1 MRLLECC
8 QNCPVVN
15 FGQGVGFELVPKTC
29 QRLVDDDADLDQ
41 FGITVPGA
49 GSLRKSICPSKET
62 AVGSAVPA
70 GVSLSI

>member
-1 MRLLECC
+1 
-8 QNCPVVN
+8 
-15 FGQGVGFELVPKTC
+15 VPKTC